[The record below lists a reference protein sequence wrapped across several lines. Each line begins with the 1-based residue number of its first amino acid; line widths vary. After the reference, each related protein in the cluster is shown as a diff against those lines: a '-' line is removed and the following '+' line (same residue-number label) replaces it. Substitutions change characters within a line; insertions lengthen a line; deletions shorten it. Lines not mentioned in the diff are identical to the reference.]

1 MFEKEAEEYYEDVTV
16 GTFQE
21 CTENFADAVL
31 TAYKDGA
38 EFGYNKAKKELEEFI
53 VSHRKERDYVF
64 DAWHKQIEYAKTI
77 IQDLL
82 SNSDEYAR
90 QRAIDFLKEKEP
102 KSRDNRNNYQ
112 DKSTPCYYSRK
123 GKNNYQYSSMGIV
136 DPENYDYISAR
147 QYHERYEDTE

>member
-1 MFEKEAEEYYEDVTV
+1 MTVVEKIKRCVSLVWD
-16 GTFQE
+16 FQE
-21 CTENFADAVL
+21 IYGEEDIEDFCHNELNTYPQHDEIMEYFRRIEN
-31 TAYKDGA
+31 
-38 EFGYNKAKKELEEFI
+38 LE
-53 VSHRKERDYVF
+53 KNN
-64 DAWHKQIEYAKTI
+64 AYAKTI